1 MQEKHNAWQPW
12 ILSLLIAVMPLSFA
26 LPVKAKAVPAAL
38 LLLMGVWLLATRA
51 DARDAVRRAA
61 PVLVPTIAAFL
72 FWLANTL
79 AHGISLKEF
88 DVMSHILAFLLI
100 AVSFSAPLRP
110 IVLRIGF
117 SASAAVLG
125 LICIE
130 QHYVEGID
138 RVYGVNNGL
147 WGAIEFGM
155 FILVLSL
162 IATLQALRLELPRGE
177 RVLHGV
183 FAILGVYGA
192 LLTQSRG
199 PLLSCIPVFVLLVVI
214 QARRTRRWRQA
225 AGVLV
230 AGAVAIGVA
239 TTAFHGEVAERFAA
253 VSQEVSTYSE
263 QDTTGAVRERLEMWR
278 NAGMAVGEH
287 PMTGVGLNQF
297 GTYARTRIA
306 EGKAA
311 DSIERYDHP
320 HSEYLEWAVTGGLP
334 GLALLL
340 LMFGSTLWF
349 FGRHAM
355 HRDNGVAMPACA
367 GLAVAG
373 MYTLCG
379 LTDNVF
385 YRAMPHSLYFFLVLG
400 LAVYVGRML
409 GQRATRKAR

>member
-1 MQEKHNAWQPW
+1 
-12 ILSLLIAVMPLSFA
+12 MPLSFA